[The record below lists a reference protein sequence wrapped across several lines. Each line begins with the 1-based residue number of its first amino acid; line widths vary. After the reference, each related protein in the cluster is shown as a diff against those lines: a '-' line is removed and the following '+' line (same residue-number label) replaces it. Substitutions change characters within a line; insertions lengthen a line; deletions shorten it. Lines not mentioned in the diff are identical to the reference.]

1 MRPAASNLARAVRAS
16 AWQAR
21 RTAVQLCRR
30 RKSIAAGT
38 ARNAAMSR
46 VPWRCCSSMKPDGH
60 PQLTTSGASRD
71 CTSRR
76 AYRKPDPFGAHIHL
90 WQFPA

>member
-1 MRPAASNLARAVRAS
+1 
-16 AWQAR
+16 
-21 RTAVQLCRR
+21 
-30 RKSIAAGT
+30 
-38 ARNAAMSR
+38 MSR
-46 VPWRCCSSMKPDGH
+46 VPWRCCSSTKPAGH